1 VCHATLQDPKLYSF
15 LLLIDQ
21 DLAAQAR
28 SAGCSCGG
36 VLHSARYP
44 RKPRGAPR
52 GLREQFQSRLS
63 FCCAVCRRRITPES
77 VRYLGRRVYLA
88 AVVVLVSAMRNG
100 LSANREQRLTESLRV
115 PRRTLERWRSWW
127 LEQFVQTSFWKAAS
141 ARFMPPVEIGAL
153 PASLLERFS
162 AHDSPGRLIESLR
175 FISPL
180 STVGGGA

>member
-1 VCHATLQDPKLYSF
+1 MCHATLQDPKLYSF

-88 AVVVLVSAMRNG
+88 AIVVLVSAMRNG
-100 LSANREQRLTESLRV
+100 LNANREQRLTEFLRV

-127 LEQFVQTSFWKAAS
+127 LEQFVQTSFWKGAC
-141 ARFMPPVEIGAL
+141 ARFTPPVDMGAL
-153 PASLLERFS
+153 PASLLVRFS
-162 AHDSPGRLIESLR
+162 GEGLRARLIESLR

>member
-1 VCHATLQDPKLYSF
+1 MCHATLQDPKLYSF

-21 DLAAQAR
+21 DLAAQTR

-52 GLREQFQSRLS
+52 GLRGQFQSRLS
-63 FCCAVCRRRITPES
+63 FCCAVCRQRITPES
-77 VRYLGRRVYLA
+77 VCYLGRRVYLG
-88 AVVVLVSAMRNG
+88 AVVVLASAMRNG
-100 LSANREQRLTESLRV
+100 LSANRERRLTETLRV
-115 PRRTLERWRSWW
+115 PRRTLERWRLWW
-127 LEQFVQTSFWKAAS
+127 LETFVETSFWKGAC

-153 PASLLERFS
+153 PASLLVRFS
-162 AHDSPGRLIESLR
+162 GEDLRVRLIESLR

-180 STVGGGA
+180 STLGGGA